1 LLIDEYRFY
10 STDFAGIRA
19 SSHCSSREHD
29 HETIR
34 NPLKTALSAIYEE
47 DASCA
52 CSNDA
57 NSNIPACR
65 LSLISNLFIRQEN
78 IIKDKFSRIIP
89 SVPKVKLSKIHLK
102 ALQQK
107 IRKTKFKG
115 TFQVDAEKMVQHKL
129 QTSHQSTS
137 LPISQKVFVDEGDNH
152 EFEVSVHRLT
162 NAAIETVE
170 SAVETLSS
178 SRAPTDSVEV
188 TVLEGNLLCLTAT
201 GMKEQHSLHLQQGE
215 PISSKVL
222 KPSLLRRLPL
232 KMFS

>member
-1 LLIDEYRFY
+1 
-10 STDFAGIRA
+10 
-19 SSHCSSREHD
+19 
-29 HETIR
+29 
-34 NPLKTALSAIYEE
+34 
-47 DASCA
+47 
-52 CSNDA
+52 
-57 NSNIPACR
+57 
-65 LSLISNLFIRQEN
+65 
-78 IIKDKFSRIIP
+78 
-89 SVPKVKLSKIHLK
+89 
-102 ALQQK
+102 
-107 IRKTKFKG
+107 
-115 TFQVDAEKMVQHKL
+115 MVQHKL